1 MGKVVVFDNLIVLTC
16 LCICVFVYMCVCVC
30 VRVCVVCVLC
40 VCVCVCVYVCVCV
53 CVYVCVCVCVHVH
66 MYMCM
71 LCVCL
76 CISACVW
83 SLWCARVHLCV
94 GRRRVGVPFTYYLLH
109 PSSIHTTITRYIAII
124 TINYNLRYQLEM
136 STRIMIKIFKISFPL
151 KDLVDYINLMY
162 FVSLR
167 QYLKCNKICNSFY
180 IHYNNIQVRQ
190 LNVPCTP
197 DFSFS
202 GFLAKPTIVRDWN
215 IKGLPSDS
223 FSTENG
229 VIVSKSSRLDLI
241 TVLRV
246 FQNSGPQVA
255 IDD

>member
-1 MGKVVVFDNLIVLTC
+1 M
-16 LCICVFVYMCVCVC
+16 YACVCVLC
-30 VRVCVVCVLC
+30 VCVLC
-40 VCVCVCVYVCVCV
+40 VCVCVCMCVCV
-53 CVYVCVCVCVHVH
+53 CTCAYVHVH
-66 MYMCM
+66 VVCVFMY
-71 LCVCL
+71 
-76 CISACVW
+76 ISACVW

-136 STRIMIKIFKISFPL
+136 STRIMIKKYILFKISFPL
-151 KDLVDYINLMY
+151 KDPVDYINLMY

-180 IHYNNIQVRQ
+180 IRYNNIQVRQ